1 MEWKTYKDSAAAAA
15 AVCDVKSELPVET
28 EILIPDYLPPVFK
41 VVKCFAD
48 LVVVQAVT
56 TAARLTA
63 EGYLRVS
70 LWYQTEDGQ
79 LCTAETKMPFSRQA
93 ELPAEGVLHPDAVV
107 TGETEYINCRAV
119 NERRLEVRGAFAVYI
134 TVYAEE
140 ETEVI
145 TALEGDGVYRRS
157 AEISCERCAA
167 VSEKLITAEED
178 VTFDVPPEA
187 VLSIDCAGM
196 VEEAKLLSGKAV
208 LKGTVYARI
217 TYRGADSGA
226 LLSAE
231 KSVPFREI
239 LDAPGADESCSC
251 FAVAQP
257 SGASLAAAADESS
270 YTLSV
275 TASLKARVY
284 RPVQLTCVTDA
295 FCTTH
300 EMELTSRE
308 VTFEEPEDMFV
319 RQTEAVASGK
329 LPDASVE
336 IVGAFAQALV
346 PELAE
351 TETGSCLRG
360 RCLVHILCRN
370 ERGEI
375 DCLDKACEYTLPLSA
390 AGKTQRSVRAW
401 ACVRSVSAR
410 KAGDEA
416 SAAVLVEVSARVAR
430 RRRMQ
435 VLTQAAQGEE
445 LRRRTDAAVVVC
457 YADKGED
464 VFDVAKHYA
473 SSPEAIAAAND
484 VGEGV
489 LDAPARLLIPP
500 QA

>member
-15 AVCDVKSELPVET
+15 TVCDVKSELPIET

-48 LVVVQAVT
+48 LVVVQTVAA
-56 TAARLTA
+56 AARLTA
-63 EGYLRVS
+63 EGYLRISV
-70 LWYQTEDGQ
+70 WYQTGDGQ

-134 TVYAEE
+134 SVVAEE

-145 TALEGDGVYRRS
+145 TALEGDGVYSRS
-157 AEISCERCAA
+157 TAVTCERCAA

-187 VLSIDCAGM
+187 VLSIDCAGI

-208 LKGTVYARI
+208 LKGSIAARV
-217 TYRGADSGA
+217 TYRGADSDA
-226 LLSAE
+226 LLTAE
-231 KSVPFREI
+231 KTVPFREI
-239 LDAPGADESCSC
+239 LDAPGADETCSC
-251 FAVAQP
+251 FALAQP
-257 SGASLAAAADESS
+257 SGASLAAAGDESG

-275 TASLKARVY
+275 TAALKARVY
-284 RPVQLTCVTDA
+284 RPAELTCVMDA
-295 FCTTH
+295 FCTTN
-300 EMELTSRE
+300 EMDLTSRD
-308 VTFEEPEDMFV
+308 VVFEEPEDTFV
-319 RQTEAVASGK
+319 RQTEAAVSGA
-329 LPDASVE
+329 LPDSSVE
-336 IVGAFAQALV
+336 IIGAFAHVLP
-346 PELAE
+346 PEL
-351 TETGSCLRG
+351 TENEAGDALRG
-360 RCLVHILCRN
+360 RCLMHILCRN

-375 DCLDKACEYTLPLSA
+375 DCLDKACEYALPLSSGERA
-390 AGKTQRSVRAW
+390 ERSVRAW
-401 ACVRSVSAR
+401 ASVRSVSAR
-410 KAGDEA
+410 KTGEEA
-416 SAAVLVEVSARVAR
+416 SAVALVEISARVAR
-430 RRRMQ
+430 RRRVQ
-435 VLTQAAQGEE
+435 VLTQAVCGEE
-445 LRRRTDAAVVVC
+445 IPKRTDAAVIVC

-473 SSPEAIAAAND
+473 ASPQAIAAAND
-484 VGEGV
+484 VNEGV